1 MKHDFIRFYK
11 VLATEYNMNVTER
24 FLKYVSFHTTSDQAS
39 TTTPS
44 LDNQKVLAAELVKE
58 MKEMGIADAEMDQ
71 YGYVYGTIEATKGC
85 EDMPY
90 IGLIAHMDTSD
101 AISGKDVKARI
112 VKNYDGKDI
121 VLNEEKNIIMRTKEF
136 AHMADYVGQD
146 LIVTDGTTLLG
157 ADDKAGIAEILT
169 LAEQLINATDI
180 PHGRIRIGFT
190 PDEEIGAGADHF
202 DVERFNVD
210 FAYTVDG
217 GRLGELEYENFN
229 AAGAKVIVHGVN
241 IHPGEAKNKMRNAIL
256 MAMEFNNMLPANEIP
271 ACTEGYEGFQ
281 HISSISGN
289 EEETVLEYI
298 IRDHDKEKFNE
309 RKEMF
314 EKITAY
320 LNDRYGAGT
329 FELSIKDSY
338 YNMKE
343 KIVNHMEIVV
353 RAEEA
358 MKKVGVEP
366 IIVPIRGGTD
376 GARLSFM
383 GLPCPNLSTGGHNFH
398 GRYEYIPVQS
408 MEKMVQVLQEIIKA

>member
-1 MKHDFIRFYK
+1 
-11 VLATEYNMNVTER
+11 MNVTER

-44 LDNQKVLAAELVKE
+44 TDNQKVLAAELVKE
-58 MKEMGIADAEMDQ
+58 MKEMGIADAQMDQ

-85 EDMPY
+85 EDKPY
-90 IGLIAHMDTSD
+90 IGLISHMDTSD
-101 AISGKDVKARI
+101 AISGKNVKARI
-112 VKNYDGKDI
+112 VKNYDGTDI

-136 AHMADYVGQD
+136 SHMLDYVGQD

-169 LAEQLINATDI
+169 LAEQLMNNKDI

-202 DVERFNVD
+202 DVERFNAD

-217 GRLGELEYENFN
+217 GKLGELEYENFN

-256 MAMEFNNMLPANEIP
+256 MGIEFNSMLPANEIP
-271 ACTEGYEGFQ
+271 SCTEGYEGFQ

-289 EEETVLEYI
+289 EEETMLEYI

-309 RKEMF
+309 KKATF
-314 EKITAY
+314 EKVTAY
-320 LNDRYGAGT
+320 LNDKYGEGT
-329 FELSIKDSY
+329 FELSLKDNY
-338 YNMKE
+338 FNMKE
-343 KIVNHMEIVV
+343 KIVNHMEIVD
-353 RAEEA
+353 RAEAA
-358 MKKVGVEP
+358 MKTVGVEP

-408 MEKMVQVLQEIIKA
+408 MEKMVQILQEIIKA

>member
-1 MKHDFIRFYK
+1 
-11 VLATEYNMNVTER
+11 MNVTER
-24 FLKYVSFHTTSDQAS
+24 FLKYVGFHTTSDPTS

-44 LDNQKVLAAELVKE
+44 TENQKVLAAELVKE

-85 EDMPY
+85 EDLPY
-90 IGLIAHMDTSD
+90 IGLVSHMDTSN
-101 AISGKDVKARI
+101 ALSGKDIKPRI

-136 AHMADYVGQD
+136 AHMTDYVGQD

-169 LAEQLINATDI
+169 LAEQLMKSTDI

-202 DVERFNVD
+202 DVERFNAD

-217 GRLGELEYENFN
+217 GKLGELEYENFN
-229 AAGAKVIVHGVN
+229 AAGATVTVHGVN
-241 IHPGEAKNKMRNAIL
+241 IHPGLAKNKMKNAIL
-256 MAMEFNNMLPANEIP
+256 MAMEFNSMLPANETP

-281 HISSISGN
+281 HICSINGN

-298 IRDHDKEKFNE
+298 IRDHDKEKFND
-309 RKEMF
+309 RKVLF

-320 LNDRYGAGT
+320 LNDRYGEGT

-338 YNMKE
+338 FNMKE
-343 KIVNHMEIVV
+343 KIVNHMEIVT

-366 IIVPIRGGTD
+366 IVAPIRGGTD

-408 MEKMVQVLQEIIKA
+408 MEKMVQILQELIKA

>member
-1 MKHDFIRFYK
+1 
-11 VLATEYNMNVTER
+11 MNVTER

-44 LDNQKVLAAELVKE
+44 TENQKLLAAELVKE

-85 EDMPY
+85 EDKPY
-90 IGLIAHMDTSD
+90 IGLISHMDTSD

-121 VLNEEKNIIMRTKEF
+121 VLNEEKNIVMRTKEF
-136 AHMADYVGQD
+136 SHMADYVGQD

-169 LAEQLINATDI
+169 LAEQLMNNKDI

-202 DVERFNVD
+202 DVERFNAD

-256 MAMEFNNMLPANEIP
+256 MGIEFNSMLPANEIP
-271 ACTEGYEGFQ
+271 SCTEGYEGFQ

-289 EEETVLEYI
+289 EEGTVLEYI

-309 RKEMF
+309 KKATF
-314 EKITAY
+314 EKVTAY
-320 LNDRYGAGT
+320 LNDKYGEGT
-329 FELSIKDSY
+329 FELSLKDNY
-338 YNMKE
+338 FNMKE
-343 KIVNHMEIVV
+343 KIVNHMEIVD
-353 RAEEA
+353 RAEAA

-408 MEKMVQVLQEIIKA
+408 MEKMVQILQEIIKA